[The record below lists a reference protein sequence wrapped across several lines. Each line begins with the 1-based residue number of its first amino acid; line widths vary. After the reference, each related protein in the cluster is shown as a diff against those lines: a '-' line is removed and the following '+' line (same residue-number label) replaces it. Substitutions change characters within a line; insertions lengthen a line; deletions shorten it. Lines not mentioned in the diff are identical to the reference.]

1 MSELHVDESGTPG
14 SEAVV
19 FLHADGISGRMWA
32 DHMERLSEY
41 HCLAP
46 DLPGFG
52 RSNHLNWQSLP
63 HTADLVANIIRE
75 KIPARSTHLV
85 GVSLGGG
92 VAHNLIARYSDILD
106 TVIIDGAGVL
116 PYRFAP
122 LVKLGVNLLSPFIRT
137 KPVIEVTSRMFAL
150 DEQDKRDLL
159 AASPDS
165 FRRALND
172 ANDQRLRNEELVSPC
187 RTLLVAG
194 ERDLPMVRPSN
205 AALADLMPY
214 AKARYIP
221 QHGHAWMNRKPDLH
235 ERMVSAWITGSE
247 LPAALEQ
254 ETSPWPRSK
263 VNRLLDQDSTR
274 ST

>member
-1 MSELHVDESGTPG
+1 MTEVHVDESGTPG

-19 FLHADGISGRMWA
+19 FLHADGVSGRMWA
-32 DHMERLSEY
+32 DHMARLSEY

-52 RSNHLNWQSLP
+52 RSNDLSWQSLS

-75 KIPARSTHLV
+75 KIPARSAHLV
-85 GVSLGGG
+85 GESLGGA
-92 VAHNLIARYSDILD
+92 VAHDLLARHPDVLD

-122 LVKLGVNLLSPFIRT
+122 LVRLGVNLLSPFIHT
-137 KPVIEVTSRMFAL
+137 KPIIEVTARTFAF
-150 DEQDKRDLL
+150 DEQDRQDLR

-172 ANDQRLRNEELVSPC
+172 ANDPRLRREELAAPC

-194 ERDLPMVRPSN
+194 ERDFPMVRPSN
-205 AALADLMPY
+205 AALANLMSE
-214 AKARYIP
+214 AEARYVP

-235 ERMVSAWITGSE
+235 QRTVSAWITGSE
-247 LPAALEQ
+247 LPAGLEP
-254 ETSPWPRSK
+254 ETAAWSRSK
-263 VNRLLDQDSTR
+263 VNRLVDRDAKR
-274 ST
+274 CP

>member
-19 FLHADGISGRMWA
+19 FLHADGISGQMWA

-52 RSNHLNWQSLP
+52 HSNHLNWQSLS
-63 HTADLVANIIRE
+63 HTADLVANLVRE
-75 KIPARSTHLV
+75 KIPARSVHLV
-85 GVSLGGG
+85 GESLGGG
-92 VAHNLIARYSDILD
+92 VAHTLLARYSDILD
-106 TVIIDGAGVL
+106 TVIINGAGVL

-122 LVKLGVNLLSPFIRT
+122 LVKLGVNLLSPFLHT

-172 ANDQRLRNEELVSPC
+172 ANEQQLRNEELASPC

-205 AALADLMPY
+205 AALADLMPD
-214 AKARYIP
+214 ATARYVP

-235 ERMVSAWITGSE
+235 QRMVIAWITGSA
-247 LPAALEQ
+247 LPAVLER

-263 VNRLLDQDSTR
+263 VNHLLDRDSTR